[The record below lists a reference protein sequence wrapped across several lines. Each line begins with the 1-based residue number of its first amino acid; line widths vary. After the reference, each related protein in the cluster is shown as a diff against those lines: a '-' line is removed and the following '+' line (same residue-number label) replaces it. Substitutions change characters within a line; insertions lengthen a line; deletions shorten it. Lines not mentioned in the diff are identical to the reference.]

1 MATCAEAGRRRQ
13 SHELSQ
19 MQLSGVT
26 VLMSPNT
33 DMALVRG
40 CRERLAYHNDLI
52 S

>member
-1 MATCAEAGRRRQ
+1 MAACAEAGRRRQ
-13 SHELSQ
+13 SYELSQ
-19 MQLSGVT
+19 MQPSSVT
-26 VLMSPNT
+26 VLISPST